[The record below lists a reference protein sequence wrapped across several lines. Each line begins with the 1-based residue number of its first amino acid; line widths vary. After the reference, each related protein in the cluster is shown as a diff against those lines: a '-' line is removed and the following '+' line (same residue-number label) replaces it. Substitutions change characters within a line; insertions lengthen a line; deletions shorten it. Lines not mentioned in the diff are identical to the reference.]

1 LKTLIVIPARL
12 ESTRLPRKLL
22 LAETGKTLIQH
33 TYEAAQTSRRAS
45 DVIVAADD
53 ELLVST
59 VTKFGGIARATSPD
73 HRSGTDRVA
82 EIAAACPEYDLICN
96 VQGDEP
102 ELPGEAIDLAIEL
115 LENTPDAVMAT
126 LATPIHSAD
135 QLNDPNCVKVV
146 TDANQSAMYF
156 SRSPLP
162 FPRQWSDS
170 DWEDSNGPSPFLQH
184 IGLYVYRRDFL
195 LEIPNLKVPEC
206 EKIESLEQLR
216 VLHAGY
222 SIAVGTI
229 EHPVVG
235 IDTAEDY
242 AAFVRR
248 QSC

>member
-126 LATPIHSAD
+126 LATPIHSAG

-162 FPRQWSDS
+162 FPRQWSDA
-170 DWEDSNGPSPFLQH
+170 DWEDSTVASPFLQH